1 MLKVEASYRDL
12 DKKLLNV
19 SLLFR
24 IWGDF
29 LECET
34 VQMGNVNKTYEV
46 QFRLPGGKKNP
57 SWSRT

>member
-29 LECET
+29 LEYET

-46 QFRLPGGKKNP
+46 QLRLPDGKENP